1 MKNGI
6 KGLTLIFAAVMTV
19 LSLWLLGACGTDGME
34 NVSERR
40 SGYYSADGV
49 GGAVAA
55 ASGVRETPYTIDGA
69 AAALKPYTLITFT
82 PVKFD
87 ADAVYTYRATTS
99 AGSYGGTLVAH
110 PFAASFSAE
119 FDSETTDG
127 EFTISITT
135 GGKTEE
141 YVLKSL
147 ITEDMF
153 GYDKA
158 IDAARKELDPPEPY
172 EIRVR
177 VIKNPLGDG
186 LCWHVSYYSADG
198 AVCGVLLDPVTAKII
213 AKKTV

>member
-6 KGLTLIFAAVMTV
+6 KGLTLVFAAVMTV
-19 LSLWLLGACGTDGME
+19 LSLWLLSACGKDGMQ

-40 SGYYSADGV
+40 SGYYTAS
-49 GGAVAA
+49 GAAGTVVA
-55 ASGVRETPYTIDGA
+55 ASGVRETPYAIDGTA
-69 AAALKPYTLITFT
+69 NTLKPYTLVTFT
-82 PVKFD
+82 PEKFD
-87 ADAVYTYRATTS
+87 ADVVYTYKATTS

-127 EFTISITT
+127 EFTVAVTS
-135 GGKTEE
+135 GGNTEE
-141 YVLKSL
+141 FTLGSL
-147 ITEDMF
+147 VTSDMF

-158 IDAARKELDPPEPY
+158 IDAAAKELDPSEPY

-177 VIKNPLGDG
+177 MIKNPLGDG

-198 AVCGVLLDPVTAKII
+198 TVSGVLLDPVSAKVI
-213 AKKTV
+213 AKKTS